1 MFKVD
6 GPRAGRHPG
15 KMPGGIKLA
24 DCTYELM
31 GIFEQMTISDKDRA
45 SRAFI
50 GISALGA
57 GMDFY
62 DAADREPYV
71 ARWYLQDAA
80 KTAMIRALS
89 AGQLPVWT
97 DYDGQF
103 VELDPEAMF
112 APNKWV
118 STHTVQTGTYI
129 ALNVAYGRDG
139 PTRSECDGATLWV
152 RNDDWQRVS
161 RTLVAERENGFGGV
175 LPSDMAQLL
184 NEAHSTAMSAP
195 PAHEYT
201 SAISIPMWTL
211 YEAVAW
217 LGSQDTVLVEH
228 QHPRCFPGT
237 IDKNYGAVAWR
248 RLVQSLSD
256 RSASGAASMTA
267 DVARDC
273 LIAAC
278 ESGLVLASG
287 IPLDRSDR
295 RAIPPGDFSGAKLW
309 EGRGGSL
316 HRCIAGGV
324 EAPRW
329 FDLRFDAISVRDLAI
344 EKTRTGDPEAP
355 VPVEVSKKPP
365 VSARDLRE
373 WVRDRNKQGWSQD
386 RIIKEVA
393 GAFPHN
399 EVPGRPTLRKLDAD
413 VRTKLKL
420 PARVPGRNKK
430 GE

>member
-1 MFKVD
+1 MLKID
-6 GPRAGRHPG
+6 GRRAGRHPG

-45 SRAFI
+45 SRAFK
-50 GISALGA
+50 GMTALAA
-57 GMDFY
+57 GLDFY
-62 DAADREPYV
+62 DIADREPYV
-71 ARWYLQDAA
+71 VRWYLQDAA
-80 KTAMIRALS
+80 KNAMIHALS
-89 AGQLPVWT
+89 AGRLPVWT

-118 STHTVQTGTYI
+118 ATHTVQTGTYV
-129 ALNVAYGRDG
+129 ALNVAHGRDG
-139 PTRSECDGATLWV
+139 PTRSDCDGATLWV
-152 RNDDWQRVS
+152 RNDDWQRVN
-161 RTLVAERENGFGGV
+161 RTLLAQRETRSGGV
-175 LPSDMAQLL
+175 FPPDMAQLL
-184 NEAHSTAMSAP
+184 NEAQSVAISAP
-195 PAHEYT
+195 SSLEYDV
-201 SAISIPMWTL
+201 AIGVPKWTL

-217 LGSQDTVLVEH
+217 LGSQDIALVEH
-228 QHPRCFPGT
+228 QHPRYFPAT
-237 IDKNYGAVAWR
+237 IEKNYGAVAWR

-256 RSASGAASMTA
+256 RSANGGTSVTA
-267 DVARDC
+267 DVARHR

-278 ESGLVLASG
+278 ESGLVQATG
-287 IPLDRSDR
+287 IPSDQSDR
-295 RAIPPGDFSGAKLW
+295 RAISPNDFSGAKLW

-316 HRCIAGGV
+316 HRSIAGGV

-329 FDLRFDAISVRDLAI
+329 FDLRFDASSVRDLAI
-344 EKTRTGDPEAP
+344 EKARTSDPEAP
-355 VPVEVSKKPP
+355 DPVEVSKKPP

-373 WVRDRNKQGWSQD
+373 WVRDRNKKGWSQD
-386 RIIKEVA
+386 RITKEVA
-393 GAFPHN
+393 AAFPHN